1 MSDSLFAR
9 FGKEFRAGEVLF
21 REGDRGDVMFV
32 VQSGL
37 VRITKKVGSQERPL
51 ATLGRGEF
59 VGEMA
64 ILNEKP
70 RTATATVVEDAKCLV
85 IDAKTLETMISK
97 NSEIALRL
105 VKKLA
110 KRLDSADTLIQL
122 LLNPDPKARVML
134 GLKRHAEE
142 FGVETPTGIK
152 VRLSQKDLAEEV
164 GTDVDQVHDVLARL
178 QRLRITAAEEEG
190 PSSSAGTSAGTSAS
204 GVVVADV
211 GRLLEFLEFLDM
223 PRGVGEG

>member
-1 MSDSLFAR
+1 MSDPLFAR

-37 VRITKKVGSQERPL
+37 VRITKTVGSQERPL

-59 VGEMA
+59 IGEMA

-178 QRLRITAAEEEG
+178 QRLRITSAEEEG
-190 PSSSAGTSAGTSAS
+190 RSTLAS
-204 GVVVADV
+204 GFVGADV